1 MHTTVR
7 FLVRDIVHPRPV
19 EVLYEL
25 YEKDC
30 LQGEVL
36 ALTDDGQE
44 PEAFMVVQVRGLR
57 EPVIVPAG
65 KVGAL
70 PGRFERSVG
79 GVGTWAET
87 PGAG

>member
-7 FLVRDIVHPRPV
+7 FLVRDIIHPHPV

-30 LQGEVL
+30 LQGEVI

-44 PEAFMVVQVRGLR
+44 PEGFMVVQVRGLR

-65 KVGAL
+65 KVGAF
-70 PGRFERSVG
+70 PGRYERSVG
-79 GVGTWAET
+79 GVGT
-87 PGAG
+87 